1 MRCWPSPDQFL
12 NHLPMHIGQPAV
24 DAVALQGELGVVEA
38 ELVQDGGLDV
48 VDLGGVQAVERFV
61 TPRVAF
67 ADWYAA
73 LIEELQ
79 DAPRPPP
86 PPHQPPRDQ
95 TQNVQ
100 WPKKRDQHKPPPRLI
115 KPFADTIVMAN

>member
-1 MRCWPSPDQFL
+1 MGASDVPEL
-12 NHLPMHIGQPAV
+12 
-24 DAVALQGELGVVEA
+24 DALSLAHFVVRALMVEA
-38 ELVQDGGLDV
+38 AQLLPLDP
-48 VDLGGVQAVERFV
+48 DRLSLTSCF
-61 TPRVAF
+61 RVLKCRPPECQPPTTHSF

-79 DAPRPPP
+79 DEQLPPAATAP

-95 TQNVQ
+95 TQNV
-100 WPKKRDQHKPPPRLI
+100 PMAQHKPPPRLI